1 MNIYLISSFS
11 ERLLNDELNKITKS
25 ATNITKINYS
35 DSNINEVIEECNYI
49 SLLDEEKIV
58 IVRNFKISAE
68 SKKIESY
75 LEHPND
81 KTKLILITDSIDKR
95 SVIYKLINKNGH
107 VIEISEL
114 KPNELNMKANNYA
127 KSQNIKISYG
137 ALNLLFEYNLNNY
150 DLVLNEIDKISNITK
165 DITERE
171 VEEYGAKLVS
181 DESYALA
188 DAITNKNYAV
198 ISKLLNDFEASK
210 NDCIPFVALLASS
223 YRLIYFAKAMNKTPD
238 EIARILAVHPYR
250 MKLAKEKSIKYT
262 KEELENILLELAE
275 LDYKFKSVN
284 IPQYSL
290 LKTFICN
297 HI

>member
-137 ALNLLFEYNLNNY
+137 ASNLLFEYNLNNY
-150 DLVLNEIDKISNITK
+150 DLVLNEIDKTVNEDYIK
-165 DITERE
+165 DETCDPAP
-171 VEEYGAKLVS
+171 VE
-181 DESYALA
+181 
-188 DAITNKNYAV
+188 
-198 ISKLLNDFEASK
+198 
-210 NDCIPFVALLASS
+210 
-223 YRLIYFAKAMNKTPD
+223 
-238 EIARILAVHPYR
+238 
-250 MKLAKEKSIKYT
+250 
-262 KEELENILLELAE
+262 
-275 LDYKFKSVN
+275 
-284 IPQYSL
+284 
-290 LKTFICN
+290 
-297 HI
+297 